1 MKRIMDRLPSIICV
15 SVMTL
20 AVIYLIL
27 LVCCAFMGGD
37 YIGREVSLSEVT
49 EVAVYNNDVYE
60 YSITSDNGLKL
71 HIGAKTNECSIRGET
86 ERFFFCFDSFSISEE
101 QNLITVNTSEGKVL
115 YVSYV
120 LHINPLRQFLIPWE
134 KIS

>member
-1 MKRIMDRLPSIICV
+1 MKKILSRLPSVI
-15 SVMTL
+15 SVLVITL
-20 AVIYLIL
+20 GVIYIIL
-27 LVCCAFMGGD
+27 SVCCLIMGVD

-71 HIGAKTNECSIRGET
+71 YIGAKTNECSIRSET
-86 ERFFFCFDSFSISEE
+86 ERFFFHFDSFSISEE

-120 LHINPLRQFLIPWE
+120 LHNNPLSQFLFPW
-134 KIS
+134 I